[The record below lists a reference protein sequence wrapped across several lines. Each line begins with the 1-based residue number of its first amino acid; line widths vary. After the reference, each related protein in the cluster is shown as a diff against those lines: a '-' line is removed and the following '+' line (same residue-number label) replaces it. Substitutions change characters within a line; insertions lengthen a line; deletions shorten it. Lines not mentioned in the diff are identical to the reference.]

1 VLERV
6 VSARCFI
13 FDVDGCL
20 ALGATPGGQ
29 GGSAIPGAA
38 ELLGELKRRGAR
50 IVCATNGS
58 GRTPEAYAAG
68 LRDNGLPVRDA
79 EMLTPPAVAA
89 EHLARDRPGATVMAL
104 GGEGVAAPLERAGI
118 KLVAAEPGARA
129 DVVLAGPVGRI
140 EAEAVQAAAQAVW
153 AGAELLVTSYVP
165 AIPVRGGRVASMSA
179 AIGAALAHV
188 TGVVPTVIGKPS
200 PLVAEVAAG
209 RLGCGVSELVVV
221 GDDPALEVALGRA
234 VGARTVLVLSG
245 IVGEGDLAGLP
256 EPHRPDVVVRD
267 VGDLLAALR
276 AAPR

>member
-1 VLERV
+1 M
-6 VSARCFI
+6 SGGHFI

-38 ELLGELKRRGAR
+38 ELLAELKQRGAR
-50 IVCATNGS
+50 IVCMTNGS
-58 GRTPEAYAAG
+58 GRPPEAYAAG
-68 LRDNGLPVRDA
+68 LRDHGLPVADG

-89 EHLARDRPGATVMAL
+89 EHLARDRTGATVMVL
-104 GGEGVAAPLERAGI
+104 GGDGVTVPLERAGVA
-118 KLVAAEPGARA
+118 LVAAEPGARA
-129 DVVLAGPVGRI
+129 DVVLAGPV
-140 EAEAVQAAAQAVW
+140 ATLDAAAIRAAAAAVW

-179 AIGAALAHV
+179 AVGAALAHV
-188 TGVVPTVIGKPS
+188 TGVVPTVVGKPS
-200 PLVAEVAAG
+200 PLVADVAAA
-209 RLGCGVSELVVV
+209 RMRCGVDELVVV

-245 IVGEGDLAGLP
+245 IVGEEDLAGLP
-256 EPHRPDVVVRD
+256 ELHRPDAVVRD

>member
-1 VLERV
+1 
-6 VSARCFI
+6 VSARHFI

-29 GGSAIPGAA
+29 GGSAVPGAA
-38 ELLGELKRRGAR
+38 ELLRQLKRRGAG

-68 LRDNGLPVRDA
+68 LRDHGLPVDDGDI
-79 EMLTPPAVAA
+79 LTPPAVAA
-89 EHLARDRPGATVMAL
+89 EHRARGRPGATVMAL
-104 GGEGVAAPLERAGI
+104 GPAGVVAPLERAGI
-118 KLVAAEPGARA
+118 AVVAAESGARA
-129 DVVLAGPVGRI
+129 DVVLAGPVGLL
-140 EAEAVQAAAQAVW
+140 EADAFQAAAQALW

-188 TGVVPTVIGKPS
+188 TGVDPTVVGKPS
-200 PLVAEVAAG
+200 PLVAEAAAA
-209 RLGCGVSELVVV
+209 RLGCRVDELVVV

-234 VGARTVLVLSG
+234 VGAATVLVLSG
-245 IVGEGDLAGLP
+245 IVSEGDVAALP
-256 EPHRPDVVVRD
+256 ELHRPDVVVRD

-276 AAPR
+276 AVTG